1 MRVLALLGVFIIA
14 KLAILTGRPIQISIW
29 TPIAYFWQDILV
41 ALTFFLLDLAIRR
54 SWFGWT
60 LYGAAVSYVAINVPI
75 ARVLSSP
82 LTWPMVGAAR
92 GALSDSIRHHATP
105 ANLALMSL
113 TIASGIV
120 LPLLIR
126 RLQAQKQIAL
136 IIPAL
141 PIALLLALLGPFA
154 ITRVETIGL
163 DRNAVLALVTTA
175 LPRLSGGAA
184 DVEIKEDWRASPF
197 EAGSN
202 DDDLSRWR
210 GAAAGRNVVLIALE
224 SAGAEYLRPYGA
236 SHDPTPNFSE
246 LAQTSLIFEDAY
258 AVYPESIKALFSIL
272 CSRYPAMDT
281 ETESYA
287 RITTPSLA
295 SLLKAAGTALRSFI
309 RDALCTWG

>member
-1 MRVLALLGVFIIA
+1 MRALALLGVFVVA
-14 KLAILTGRPIQISIW
+14 KLAILSGRPVQISFW

-54 SWFGWT
+54 AWFGWT

-75 ARVLSSP
+75 ARTLSSP
-82 LTWPMVGAAR
+82 LTWPMIGAAR

-105 ANLALMSL
+105 ANFALMSL
-113 TIASGIV
+113 TIASGIA

-126 RLQAQKQIAL
+126 RLQAQKRIAL

-141 PIALLLALLGPFA
+141 SLALLLAAPIALLGPFA
-154 ITRVETIGL
+154 TSRVETIGL
-163 DRNAVLALVTTA
+163 DRNAIMALVTTA
-175 LPRLSGGAA
+175 LPRLSARIT
-184 DVEIKEDWRASPF
+184 DVEIKEDWRVSPF
-197 EAGSN
+197 GSGSN
-202 DDDLSRWR
+202 DGDLSRWR
-210 GAAAGRNVVLIALE
+210 GAAAGRNVVLIVLE

-236 SHDPTPNFSE
+236 SHDPMPNLSE
-246 LAQTSLIFEDAY
+246 LAGASLVFEDAY

-287 RITTPSLA
+287 RITTP
-295 SLLKAAGTALRSFI
+295 
-309 RDALCTWG
+309 